1 MTASKHGIILKS
13 FERSKIVESFIN
25 FIKSIIPYLPTL
37 VVIYAIVKL
46 LSSGLSVV
54 AKVISTLVML
64 ALCYWAVMYLASM
77 ML

>member
-1 MTASKHGIILKS
+1 M
-13 FERSKIVESFIN
+13 ENFIN

-54 AKVISTLVML
+54 AKVISTLVMI
-64 ALCYWAVMYLASM
+64 ALCYWAVMYLM
-77 ML
+77 TIL